1 MIDTKAFCISSGIL
15 SLFWGGNFDYFFY
28 RRRKIE
34 IKELY
39 EGKALDRGA
48 LLSWVGGLMI
58 YIIFLRF
65 LPHWGASFPSFLAS
79 GLIYLGTRRKFNDL

>member
-1 MIDTKAFCISSGIL
+1 L
-15 SLFWGGNFDYFFY
+15 
-28 RRRKIE
+28 E